1 MIDPIADMLNRIRT
15 AQAVR
20 KETLEVPFSAIKYAI
35 AKILERRGFVKSVDF
50 KGKRTKK
57 TIEIHLQY
65 KGKEAKIT
73 GLRRVSKQGQRAY
86 VSSIDISRVRGGQGF
101 AILSTSK
108 GLMTDSEA
116 KKEKVGGEI
125 LCEIW

>member
-1 MIDPIADMLNRIRT
+1 MIDPIADMLNRIKT
-15 AQAVR
+15 AQAVN
-20 KETLEVPFSAIKYAI
+20 KDTLEVPFSAIKYAI
-35 AKILERRGFVKSVDF
+35 AKILERKGFVKSIDF

-57 TIEIHLQY
+57 TIEIRLAY

-73 GLRRVSKQGQRAY
+73 GLRRVSKPGQRKYA
-86 VSSIDISRVRGGQGF
+86 SSIDIARVRGGQGF

-116 KKEKVGGEI
+116 RKGKVGGEI
-125 LCEIW
+125 LCELW